1 MGKGNK
7 SVGQVHPIIRHMNK
21 LGGDSDIKY
30 NPIQHD
36 EKAMGRGGHLG
47 TAKGGTVYGPAKA
60 MPPIGNSKS
69 KLETGNQ
76 NQQQYPDNTWNKP
89 STWKIKGM
97 GGIVSGF
104 KDLVNPD
111 NYKNVSLKSNIKKF
125 DNQPGY
131 GGDFDK
137 LLGKK

>member
-1 MGKGNK
+1 
-7 SVGQVHPIIRHMNK
+7 
-21 LGGDSDIKY
+21 
-30 NPIQHD
+30 
-36 EKAMGRGGHLG
+36 
-47 TAKGGTVYGPAKA
+47 
-60 MPPIGNSKS
+60 
-69 KLETGNQ
+69 
-76 NQQQYPDNTWNKP
+76 TWNKP

-97 GGIVSGF
+97 SGIVSGF

-111 NYKNVSLKSNIKKF
+111 NYRNVSLKSNIKKF